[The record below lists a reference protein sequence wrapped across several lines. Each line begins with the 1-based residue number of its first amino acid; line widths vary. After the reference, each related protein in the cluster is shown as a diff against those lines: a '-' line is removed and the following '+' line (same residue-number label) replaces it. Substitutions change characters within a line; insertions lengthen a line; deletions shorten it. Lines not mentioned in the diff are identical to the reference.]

1 MIMTIEAKLAL
12 MEDRANKLA
21 NNPKDIK
28 APGVLKKLNRQIRAI
43 KKSLQ

>member
-1 MIMTIEAKLAL
+1 MTTEARLAI

-28 APGVLKKLNRQIRAI
+28 APGVLKKLRRQIKAI
-43 KKSLQ
+43 KKSLN